1 MFTDE
6 HRRKVWDDIRQYDL
20 RAFGELLPTGVFLEA
35 AKHAGVKLG
44 KSALWLPNLVMLGV
58 ASALHSTRCFAD
70 ILVFTLKLLEDSE
83 QWGQTPLATAR
94 RNAQRGSQ
102 RRKGRKRDSKHSPK
116 GKDPTQITEEA
127 FVQARRRMP
136 LAFWTGLLFILS
148 QRFIT
153 QHGHWLKWNDFR
165 LLALD
170 GTKVNLPNWK
180 ALRDYF
186 GSAKNGQGKAS
197 SFRAQAHLVMLQF
210 PLARLPFR
218 YELAS
223 LAEGERTVAGRL
235 LRGLTPN
242 DLVLMDQ
249 GFWSYGLFWQI
260 QNQQAFFAV
269 RLFPGV
275 KFRTIKK
282 LGRKDR
288 LVEWSPADHQWRR
301 AKLPTSIRLRV
312 INYQVKGFRPT
323 AVVTNVLS
331 PRRVPREAWIHL
343 ATKDEEGRLRL
354 AQGLYHRRWEI
365 ETTFKEL
372 KVSQGM
378 EGHLRCRTPEGIA
391 YEVAG
396 HVLLYFLIRWLI
408 VIAAEEAGAD
418 PLCISFQHA
427 LHELLDMV
435 PSLTTTSPQ
444 RVSRVLLPRLLARIA
459 THRVPFRPG
468 RSYQRPGDKA
478 KNYGH
483 GKIRVPHKLQ
493 TKSAET

>member
-1 MFTDE
+1 MFMDE
-6 HRRKVWDDIRQYDL
+6 HRRKVWDDIRQYDV
-20 RAFGELLPTGVFLEA
+20 RAFGKLLPTDVIIEA

-44 KSALWLPNLVMLGV
+44 DSALWLPNLVVLGV
-58 ASALHSTRCFAD
+58 SSALHSTRCFAE

-83 QWGQTPLATAR
+83 QWGQSPLAAAR
-94 RNAQRGSQ
+94 RNA
-102 RRKGRKRDSKHSPK
+102 RRRAESGKGRKGGNKHSPK
-116 GKDPTQITEEA
+116 GSDPTQITEEA
-127 FVQARRRMP
+127 FVQARQRMP
-136 LAFWTGLLFILS
+136 LEFWTALLFILT
-148 QRFIT
+148 QRFIAD
-153 QHGHWLKWNDFR
+153 HSRWLDWHDFR

-170 GTKVNLPNWK
+170 GTKLNLPNWK
-180 ALRDYF
+180 ALRDHY
-186 GSAKNGQGKAS
+186 GSAKNGQGAAG
-197 SFRAQAHLVMLQF
+197 SFRAQGHVVMLQF

-223 LAEGERTVAGRL
+223 LADGERTVASRL
-235 LRGLTPN
+235 LTGLATN

-260 QNQQAFFAV
+260 QHQQAFFAV

-275 KFRTIKK
+275 KFRVLKK
-282 LGRKDR
+282 LGPKDE
-288 LVEWSPADHQWRR
+288 LVEWRPADHQWRR
-301 AKLPTSIRLRV
+301 AGLPTSIRLRV
-312 INYQVKGFRPT
+312 IHYKIKGFRPT

-331 PRRVPREAWIHL
+331 PRRISREAWIHL

-372 KVSQGM
+372 KVTQGM

-391 YEVAG
+391 FEVAG
-396 HVLLYFLIRWLI
+396 HVLLYFLMRWLI
-408 VIAAEEAGAD
+408 VIAAEEAGVD

-435 PSLTTTSPQ
+435 PSLTTTSSR

-459 THRVPFRPG
+459 SHRVTFKPG
-468 RSYQRPGDKA
+468 RSFQRPGDKA

-483 GKIRVPHKLQ
+483 GKIRTPHKLQ
-493 TKSAET
+493 TKSAQT